1 MARGISEF
9 KTKLINGGARPN
21 LFLVRLNFPS
31 TLNQIA
37 DISPID
43 SSSSI
48 TERAEF
54 LVKTA
59 QLPASTIGT
68 IDVPF
73 RGRMLKVAG
82 DRTFEPWSVT
92 VINDGEFGIRKAFE
106 TWSRGINALTE
117 NVSQL
122 GYGDDNPG
130 YCVDLEVFQLSRDGR
145 SPNKTPQS
153 INAGGVDGMDV
164 VRAYK
169 FYDAWPSSLSA
180 IDLSY
185 ESNDQIEEFT
195 VEWQYSYFTAEGGS
209 RAGVSSIG
217 VV

>member
-21 LFLVRLNFPS
+21 LFLVRLNFPT
-31 TLNQIA
+31 TLNTIA
-37 DISPID
+37 DIETVD
-43 SSSSI
+43 SSNVI

-92 VINDGEFGIRKAFE
+92 VVNDGQFGIRKAFE

-122 GYGDDNPG
+122 GFGDDNPG
-130 YCVDLEVFQLSRDGR
+130 YCVDLEVFQLGRDQQK
-145 SPNKTPQS
+145 PNKTPQS
-153 INAGGVDGMDV
+153 MNAQGRDGMEV
-164 VRAYK
+164 IRAYK

-195 VEWQYSYFTAEGGS
+195 VEFQYNYYE
-209 RAGVSSIG
+209 VSKQSLDTG
-217 VV
+217 A

>member
-21 LFLVRLNFPS
+21 LFLVRLNFPT
-31 TLNQIA
+31 TLGEIA
-37 DISPID
+37 DIGPID
-43 SSSSI
+43 ASTTI

-130 YCVDLEVFQLSRDGR
+130 YCVDLEVFQLSRDGKT
-145 SPNKTPQS
+145 PNKTPTS
-153 INAGGVDGMDV
+153 ITTAGVDGMDV
-164 VRAYK
+164 VRSYK

-195 VEWQYSYFTAEGGS
+195 VEFQYNYYEVSNPSLDT
-209 RAGVSSIG
+209 GV
-217 VV
+217 

>member
-9 KTKLINGGARPN
+9 KSRLAKGGARPN
-21 LFLVRLNFPS
+21 LFVVRLNFPT
-31 TLNQIA
+31 TLSNIA
-37 DISPID
+37 DIDQID
-43 SSSSI
+43 SA
-48 TERAEF
+48 TDLTGQAEF

-59 QLPASTIGT
+59 QLPASTIGV

-92 VINDGEFGIRKAFE
+92 VINDGAFRLRKAFE
-106 TWSRGINALTE
+106 TWSRGVNALTE

-122 GYGDDNPG
+122 GYGSGDPIS
-130 YCVDLEVFQLSRDGR
+130 YCVDMTVFQLSRDNQTP
-145 SPNKTPQS
+145 SKTPANM
-153 INAGGVDGMDV
+153 NALGEDGMEV

-169 FYDAWPSSLSA
+169 FFDAWPSSLSA

-185 ESNDQIEEFT
+185 ESNDQVEEFT
-195 VEWQYSYFTAEGGS
+195 VEFQYNYYEVTNPSLDTALG
-209 RAGVSSIG
+209 A
-217 VV
+217 

>member
-21 LFLVRLNFPS
+21 LFLVRLNFPT
-31 TLNQIA
+31 TLNTIA
-37 DISPID
+37 DIEPVD
-43 SSSSI
+43 SSNVI

-92 VINDGEFGIRKAFE
+92 VVNDGQFGIRKAFE

-122 GYGDDNPG
+122 GFGDDNPG
-130 YCVDLEVFQLSRDGR
+130 YCVDLEVFQLGRDAKT
-145 SPNKTPQS
+145 PNKTPTS
-153 INAGGVDGMDV
+153 MNAQGRDGMEV
-164 VRAYK
+164 IRAYK

-195 VEWQYSYFTAEGGS
+195 VEFQYNYYE
-209 RAGVSSIG
+209 VSNPSLDTG
-217 VV
+217 A

>member
-21 LFLVRLNFPS
+21 LFLVRLNFPT
-31 TLNQIA
+31 TLSQIA
-37 DISPID
+37 DISPVEASNIL
-43 SSSSI
+43 

-73 RGRMLKVAG
+73 RGRMMKVAG

-122 GYGDDNPG
+122 GFGDDNPG
-130 YCVDLEVFQLSRDGR
+130 YCVDLEVFQLSRDGKT
-145 SPNKTPQS
+145 PNKTPQA
-153 INAGGVDGMDV
+153 ITAAGVDGMDV

-195 VEWQYSYFTAEGGS
+195 VEFQYNYYETSNPSLDTGA
-209 RAGVSSIG
+209 
-217 VV
+217 

>member
-1 MARGISEF
+1 
-9 KTKLINGGARPN
+9 
-21 LFLVRLNFPS
+21 VRLNFPT
-31 TLNQIA
+31 TLSNIV
-37 DISPID
+37 DIDNID
-43 SSSSI
+43 SA
-48 TERAEF
+48 TDLTGQAEF

-59 QLPASTIGT
+59 QLPASTIGV

-92 VINDGEFGIRKAFE
+92 VINDGAFRLRKAFE
-106 TWSRGINALTE
+106 TWSRGVNALTE

-122 GYGDDNPG
+122 GYGSGDPIS
-130 YCVDLEVFQLSRDGR
+130 YCVDMTVFQLSRDNQTP
-145 SPNKTPQS
+145 SKTPT
-153 INAGGVDGMDV
+153 NMTALGEDGMEV

-185 ESNDQIEEFT
+185 ESNDQVEEFT
-195 VEWQYSYFTAEGGS
+195 VEFQYNYYEVTTPSLDTAVGS
-209 RAGVSSIG
+209 
-217 VV
+217 

>member
-1 MARGISEF
+1 MAKGISEF
-9 KTKLINGGARPN
+9 KSKLTRGGARPN
-21 LFLVRLNFPS
+21 LFLVRLNFPN
-31 TLNQIA
+31 LA
-37 DISPID
+37 GVVDIGTD
-43 SSSSI
+43 SSKAA
-48 TERAEF
+48 TETSEF

-59 QLPASTIGT
+59 QIPASSVGT
-68 IDVPF
+68 IEVPY

-92 VINDGEFGIRKAFE
+92 VVNDGQFGIRKAFE

-122 GYGDDNPG
+122 GFGDDNPG
-130 YCVDLEVFQLSRDGR
+130 YCVDLEVFQLGRDQQK
-145 SPNKTPQS
+145 PNKTPQS
-153 INAGGVDGMDV
+153 MNAQGRDGMEV
-164 VRAYK
+164 IRAYK

-195 VEWQYSYFTAEGGS
+195 VEFQYNYYE
-209 RAGVSSIG
+209 VSKPSLDTG
-217 VV
+217 E

>member
-21 LFLVRLNFPS
+21 LFLVRLNFPT
-31 TLNQIA
+31 TLNTIA
-37 DISPID
+37 DIEPVD
-43 SSSSI
+43 SSNVI

-92 VINDGEFGIRKAFE
+92 VVNDGQFGIRKAFE

-122 GYGDDNPG
+122 GFGDDNPG
-130 YCVDLEVFQLSRDGR
+130 YCVDLEVFQLGRDAKT
-145 SPNKTPQS
+145 PNKTPTS
-153 INAGGVDGMDV
+153 MNAQGRDGMEV
-164 VRAYK
+164 IRAYK

-195 VEWQYSYFTAEGGS
+195 VEFQYNYYEVTNPTLDTGA
-209 RAGVSSIG
+209 
-217 VV
+217 

>member
-9 KTKLINGGARPN
+9 KSRLVKGGARPN
-21 LFLVRLNFPS
+21 LFMVRLNFPT
-31 TLNQIA
+31 TLSNIV
-37 DISPID
+37 DIDPID
-43 SSSSI
+43 SS
-48 TERAEF
+48 TDLTGQAEF

-59 QLPASTIGT
+59 QLPASTVGV

-92 VINDGEFGIRKAFE
+92 VVNDGAFRLRKAFE
-106 TWSRGINALTE
+106 TWSRGVNALTE

-122 GYGDDNPG
+122 GYGTGDPVS
-130 YCVDLEVFQLSRDGR
+130 YCVDMTVYQLSRDNQ
-145 SPNKTPQS
+145 SPSKTPTNM
-153 INAGGVDGMDV
+153 NALGEDGMEV

-169 FYDAWPSSLSA
+169 FFDAWPSSLSA

-185 ESNDQIEEFT
+185 ESNDQVEEFT
-195 VEWQYSYFTAEGGS
+195 VEFQYNYYEVTTPSLHTAVGS
-209 RAGVSSIG
+209 
-217 VV
+217 

>member
-21 LFLVRLNFPS
+21 LFLVRLNFPT
-31 TLNQIA
+31 TLNTIA
-37 DISPID
+37 DIEPVD
-43 SSSSI
+43 SSNVI

-92 VINDGEFGIRKAFE
+92 VVNDGQFGIRKAFE

-122 GYGDDNPG
+122 GFGDDNPG
-130 YCVDLEVFQLSRDGR
+130 YCVDLEVFQLGRDAKT
-145 SPNKTPQS
+145 PNKTPTS
-153 INAGGVDGMDV
+153 MNAQGRDGMEV
-164 VRAYK
+164 IRAYK

-195 VEWQYSYFTAEGGS
+195 VEFQYNYYE
-209 RAGVSSIG
+209 VSNPSLDTG
-217 VV
+217 AW

>member
-9 KTKLINGGARPN
+9 KSRLAKGGARPN
-21 LFLVRLNFPS
+21 QFLVRLNFPT
-31 TLNQIA
+31 TLATIA
-37 DISPID
+37 DIDPID
-43 SSSSI
+43 APNDL
-48 TERAEF
+48 TGQAEF

-59 QLPASTIGT
+59 QLPASTIGV

-92 VINDGEFGIRKAFE
+92 VINDGSFRLRKAFE
-106 TWSRGINALTE
+106 TWSRGVNALAE

-122 GYGDDNPG
+122 GYGSGDPIS
-130 YCVDLEVFQLSRDGR
+130 YCVDMTVFQLSRDNQTP
-145 SPNKTPQS
+145 SKTPT
-153 INAGGVDGMDV
+153 NMNTLGEDGMEV

-169 FYDAWPSSLSA
+169 FFDAWPSSISA

-185 ESNDQIEEFT
+185 ESNDQVEEFT
-195 VEWQYSYFTAEGGS
+195 VEFQYNYYEVTTPSLDTSVGS
-209 RAGVSSIG
+209 
-217 VV
+217 

>member
-9 KTKLINGGARPN
+9 KSRLAKGGARPN
-21 LFLVRLNFPS
+21 LFMVRLNFPT
-31 TLNQIA
+31 TLSNIV
-37 DISPID
+37 DIDNID
-43 SSSSI
+43 SA
-48 TERAEF
+48 TDLTGQAEF

-59 QLPASTIGT
+59 QLPASTIGV

-92 VINDGEFGIRKAFE
+92 VINDGAFRLRKAFE
-106 TWSRGINALTE
+106 TWSRGVNALTE

-122 GYGDDNPG
+122 GYGSGDPIS
-130 YCVDLEVFQLSRDGR
+130 YCVDMTVFQLSRDNQTP
-145 SPNKTPQS
+145 SKTPT
-153 INAGGVDGMDV
+153 NMTALGEDGMEV

-185 ESNDQIEEFT
+185 ESNDQVEEFT
-195 VEWQYSYFTAEGGS
+195 VEFQYNYYEVTTPSLDTAVGS
-209 RAGVSSIG
+209 
-217 VV
+217 

>member
-9 KTKLINGGARPN
+9 KSRLAKGGARPN
-21 LFLVRLNFPS
+21 LFMVRLNFPT
-31 TLNQIA
+31 TLSNIV
-37 DISPID
+37 DIDPID
-43 SSSSI
+43 SA
-48 TERAEF
+48 TELTGQAEF

-59 QLPASTIGT
+59 QLPASTVGV

-92 VINDGEFGIRKAFE
+92 VINDGAFRLRKAFE
-106 TWSRGINALTE
+106 TWSRGVNALTE

-122 GYGDDNPG
+122 GYGSGDPIS
-130 YCVDLEVFQLSRDGR
+130 YCVDMTVFQLSRDNQTP
-145 SPNKTPQS
+145 SKTPAS
-153 INAGGVDGMDV
+153 MNALGEDGMEV

-169 FYDAWPSSLSA
+169 FFDAWPSSLSA

-185 ESNDQIEEFT
+185 ESNDQVEEFT
-195 VEWQYSYFTAEGGS
+195 VEFQYNYYEVTTPSLDTAVG
-209 RAGVSSIG
+209 A
-217 VV
+217 

>member
-21 LFLVRLNFPS
+21 LFLVRLNFPT
-31 TLNQIA
+31 TLGQIA
-37 DISPID
+37 DIGPID
-43 SSSSI
+43 ASTAI

-130 YCVDLEVFQLSRDGR
+130 YCVDLEVFQLSRDGKT
-145 SPNKTPQS
+145 PNKTPQS
-153 INAGGVDGMDV
+153 ITAGGVDGMDV

-195 VEWQYSYFTAEGGS
+195 VEFQYNYYE
-209 RAGVSSIG
+209 VSNPSLDTG
-217 VV
+217 A

>member
-21 LFLVRLNFPS
+21 LFLVRLNFPT

-37 DISPID
+37 DITPID
-43 SSSSI
+43 ASTSI

-92 VINDGEFGIRKAFE
+92 VVNDGEFSIRKAFE

-130 YCVDLEVFQLSRDGR
+130 YCVDLEVFQLSRD
-145 SPNKTPQS
+145 SKTPNKTPQT
-153 INAGGVDGMDV
+153 INSPGVDGMDV

-169 FYDAWPSSLSA
+169 FYDAWPSAISA

-195 VEWQYSYFTAEGGS
+195 VEFQYNYYEVSNPSLDT
-209 RAGVSSIG
+209 GV
-217 VV
+217 

>member
-9 KTKLINGGARPN
+9 KSRLVKGGARPN
-21 LFLVRLNFPS
+21 LFMVRLNFPT
-31 TLNQIA
+31 TLSNIV
-37 DISPID
+37 DIDQID
-43 SSSSI
+43 SA
-48 TERAEF
+48 TDLTGQAEF

-59 QLPASTIGT
+59 QLPASTIGV

-92 VINDGEFGIRKAFE
+92 VVNDGDFRLRKAFE
-106 TWSRGINALTE
+106 TWSRGVNALTE

-122 GYGDDNPG
+122 GYGTGDPVS
-130 YCVDLEVFQLSRDGR
+130 YCVDMTVYQLSRDNQAP
-145 SPNKTPQS
+145 SKTPTNM
-153 INAGGVDGMDV
+153 NALGEDGMQV

-169 FYDAWPSSLSA
+169 FFDSWPSAISA

-185 ESNDQIEEFT
+185 ESNDQVEEFT
-195 VEWQYSYFTAEGGS
+195 VEFQYNYYEVTTPSLDTALGS
-209 RAGVSSIG
+209 
-217 VV
+217 

>member
-9 KTKLINGGARPN
+9 KSKLINGGARPN
-21 LFLVRLNFPS
+21 LFLVRLNFP
-31 TLNQIA
+31 TTIGQVA
-37 DISPID
+37 DIEPID
-43 SSSSI
+43 ASTTL

-92 VINDGEFGIRKAFE
+92 VVNDGEFGIRKAFE

-130 YCVDLEVFQLSRDGR
+130 YCVDLEVFQLSRDKKT
-145 SPNKTPQS
+145 PNKTPQS
-153 INAGGVDGMDV
+153 ITSPGVDGMDV

-169 FYDAWPSSLSA
+169 FYDAWPSAISA

-195 VEWQYSYFTAEGGS
+195 VEFQYNYYE
-209 RAGVSSIG
+209 VSTPSLDTG
-217 VV
+217 A

>member
-21 LFLVRLNFPS
+21 LFLVRLNFPT
-31 TLNQIA
+31 TLNTIA
-37 DISPID
+37 DIETVD
-43 SSSSI
+43 SSNVI

-92 VINDGEFGIRKAFE
+92 VVNDGQFGIRKAFE

-122 GYGDDNPG
+122 GFGDDNPG
-130 YCVDLEVFQLSRDGR
+130 YCVDLEVFQLGRDQQK
-145 SPNKTPQS
+145 PNKTPQS
-153 INAGGVDGMDV
+153 MNAQGRDGMEV
-164 VRAYK
+164 IRAYK

-195 VEWQYSYFTAEGGS
+195 VEFQYNYYEVSKPSLDT
-209 RAGVSSIG
+209 GV
-217 VV
+217 

>member
-9 KTKLINGGARPN
+9 KSRLVKGGARPN
-21 LFLVRLNFPS
+21 LFMVRLNFPT
-31 TLNQIA
+31 TLSNII
-37 DISPID
+37 DIDQID
-43 SSSSI
+43 SA
-48 TERAEF
+48 TDLTGQAEF

-59 QLPASTIGT
+59 QLPASTVGV

-92 VINDGEFGIRKAFE
+92 VVNDGDFRLRKAFE
-106 TWSRGINALTE
+106 TWSRGVNALTE

-122 GYGDDNPG
+122 GYGTGDPVS
-130 YCVDLEVFQLSRDGR
+130 YCVDMTVYQLSRD
-145 SPNKTPQS
+145 NQTPS
-153 INAGGVDGMDV
+153 KNPTKMNALGEDGMEV

-169 FYDAWPSSLSA
+169 FFDSWPSAISA

-185 ESNDQIEEFT
+185 ESNDQVEEFT
-195 VEWQYSYFTAEGGS
+195 VEFQYNYYEVTTPSLDTAVGS
-209 RAGVSSIG
+209 
-217 VV
+217 